1 MKKQLFKEFVYEF
14 KGEFVPSIL
23 AKMSPADRERFRY
36 LRLGGGTT
44 PLRGCVI
51 MDICDKDGVY
61 FDDFGGLYHH
71 SVIGRRVSKIKPEVS
86 P

>member
-14 KGEFVPSIL
+14 KGGFVPSIL
-23 AKMSPADRERFRY
+23 AKMSPADKERFRY
-36 LRLGGGTT
+36 LRLGGTAS

-51 MDICDKDGVY
+51 MDICDINGEC
-61 FDDFGGLYHH
+61 FDDFSGVYHH
-71 SVIGRRVSKIKPEVS
+71 SVIGRRVSKIRQEVS

>member
-23 AKMSPADRERFRY
+23 AKMSPADKERFRY
-36 LRLGGGTT
+36 LRWAGCSS
-44 PLRGCVI
+44 PHRGCMV

-61 FDDFGGLYHH
+61 FDEFSNLYHH
-71 SVIGRRVSKIKPEVS
+71 SVIGRRISKIKPEVS